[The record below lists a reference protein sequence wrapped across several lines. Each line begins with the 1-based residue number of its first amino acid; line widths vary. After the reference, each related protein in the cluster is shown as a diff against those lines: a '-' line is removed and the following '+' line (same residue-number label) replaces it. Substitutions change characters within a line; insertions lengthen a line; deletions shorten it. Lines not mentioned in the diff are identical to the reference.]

1 MHGRFDRSD
10 ETSNKSVYQR
20 WGIGVFLLP
29 VLLVAFLIGLA
40 ISKPDVAAWISEA
53 EQAELVGAGQATG
66 AIPEQ
71 AAPPAEETRT
81 VKAY

>member
-10 ETSNKSVYQR
+10 ETSDKSIYRR
-20 WGIGVFLLP
+20 WGIGIFLLP

-40 ISKPDVAAWISEA
+40 ITQPNVSAWISEA
-53 EQAELVGAGQATG
+53 EQAELVRSGQATG

-71 AAPPAEETRT
+71 AAPPAREVRT

>member
-10 ETSNKSVYQR
+10 ETGGKSIYRR

-29 VLLVAFLIGLA
+29 ILLVAFLIGLA
-40 ISKPDVAAWISEA
+40 ITRPNVSAWISEA
-53 EQAELVGAGQATG
+53 EQAELVNSVQATG
-66 AIPEQ
+66 GVPDQ
-71 AAPPAEETRT
+71 AAPPARGVRT

>member
-1 MHGRFDRSD
+1 MHGRFDRSE
-10 ETSNKSVYQR
+10 ETGGKSIYQR

-40 ISKPDVAAWISEA
+40 VTKPDVSVLISDAA
-53 EQAELVGAGQATG
+53 QAELVSSGQATG
-66 AIPEQ
+66 GIPEQ
-71 AAPPAEETRT
+71 AAPPARDVRT